1 MQVEYINPFIQS
13 VANVFQTMLNCDVE
27 RKSLSLKD
35 SYSPTYEVTGVI
47 GLTGKASGAVVLSLS
62 RSVSFKV
69 VETLLDVAVNE
80 INADVVDA
88 VGELTNMVAGG
99 AKAELSQYEMSLGL
113 PSMITGRNHAIKF
126 PSNIRPICVGF
137 GTPWGPLSLE
147 VGLDLPKES

>member
-13 VANVFQTMLNCDVE
+13 LTNVFRTMLNCELE

-35 SYSPTYEVTGVI
+35 NTSPTYEVTGVI

-69 VETLLDVAVNE
+69 VETLLDVEVNE

-88 VGELTNMVAGG
+88 LGELTNMVAGG
-99 AKAELSQYEMSLGL
+99 AKAELSNYEMSLRM

-126 PSNIRPICVGF
+126 PSSIRPICVGF

-147 VGLDLPKES
+147 VGLDIPKES